1 MPRVVDASPPA
12 KAHINALSKIGY
24 DFNTAV
30 SDIIDNSIAAKS
42 KNIEVEF
49 FLDHEEPCLLIMDD
63 GFGMNEDDL
72 ISNMSIGCKDPDLE
86 RNPGDLGRFGA
97 GMKTASFSQADILT
111 VISKVKD
118 SDFSAAVW
126 DKKVVER
133 DGWKLQVLDY
143 DEYEQM
149 IPITFRDRKSGTI
162 VKWNEI
168 SCIQSQFNL
177 PDKQLQI
184 DEICDSL
191 HSHIGLYFH
200 RFLTGSDSI
209 SIKINNRN
217 IEPIDPFMRNIDGS
231 EELARTSL
239 RGGSTGTDKI
249 SIIAYRLPFL
259 KNMTDSQID
268 LYGGEASIKQN
279 QGLYIYR
286 EKRLIIAGGWLGMR
300 QKMALSGLARIQIDI
315 PSTLDNEWSTD
326 VKKSLL
332 QIPFG
337 IKNKIR
343 RLLTKPVKGSA
354 AAYNYRGKKE
364 CANEFWLIKN
374 DERNKHISY
383 EIDPKNNDLREITS
397 KQDPALSRKLIKYL
411 CSLAAAIPINHI
423 FSTMGASPRAVN
435 QVLLSNDEKIEEL
448 VRSLGNHD

>member
-49 FLDHEEPCLLIMDD
+49 FLDHEEPFLLIMDD
-63 GFGMNEDDL
+63 GFGMDEDAL

-111 VISKVKD
+111 VISKTSD
-118 SDFSAAVW
+118 SEFSAAVW

-149 IPITFRDRKSGTI
+149 IPISFRDRKAGTI
-162 VKWNEI
+162 VKWNKI

-200 RFLTGSDSI
+200 RFLTGPDSI

-217 IEPIDPFMRNIDGS
+217 VESIDPFMRNIDGS

-239 RGGSTGTDKI
+239 RGGSSGKDKI

-259 KNMTDSQID
+259 KNMTESQID

-315 PSTLDNEWSTD
+315 PSSLDNEWSTD

-337 IKNKIR
+337 IKNKIK

-397 KQDPALSRKLIKYL
+397 KQDSVLSRKLIKYL

-423 FSTMGASPRAVN
+423 FSTMGASPRSVN
-435 QVLLSNDEKIEEL
+435 QVSISNDEKIEEL

>member
-1 MPRVVDASPPA
+1 MSRIVDASPPA

-49 FLDHEEPCLLIMDD
+49 SLDHEKPLLLVMDN
-63 GFGMNEDDL
+63 GFGMDEGEL

-111 VISKVKD
+111 VISKKD
-118 SDFSAAVW
+118 QSKFSAAVW
-126 DKKVVER
+126 DKKLVER

-143 DEYEQM
+143 EEYEHM
-149 IPITFRDRKSGTI
+149 IPTSFRDSKAGTI
-162 VKWNEI
+162 IRWDEI

-184 DEICDSL
+184 DEICDLL
-191 HSHIGLYFH
+191 HSHIGLFFH
-200 RFLTGSDSI
+200 RFLTGPDSI
-209 SIKINNRN
+209 SIKINNREV
-217 IEPIDPFMRNIDGS
+217 EPIDPFMRNIKGS
-231 EELARTSL
+231 EELGRTSL
-239 RGGSTGTDKI
+239 RGGSSGKDKI
-249 SIIAYRLPFL
+249 TIKAYRLPFL
-259 KNMTDSQID
+259 KNMTQSQID
-268 LYGGEASIKQN
+268 QYGGESSIRQN

-300 QKMALSGLARIQIDI
+300 QKMALSGLARVQIDI
-315 PSTLDNEWSTD
+315 PSSLDHEWSTD

-332 QIPFG
+332 HIPFG
-337 IKNKIR
+337 LKNKIK
-343 RLLTKPVKGSA
+343 RLLAKPVKGSA

-364 CANEFWLIKN
+364 HANEFWLIKN
-374 DERNKHISY
+374 DERNKQISY
-383 EIDPKNNDLREITS
+383 EIDPKNNDLLEITS
-397 KQDPALSRKLIKYL
+397 NQDPTLSRKLIKYL

-423 FSTMGASPRAVN
+423 FSTMGASPRSVN
-435 QVLLSNDEKIEEL
+435 QESISNDEKIEEL
-448 VRSLGNHD
+448 LRSLGNYD